1 MTHKLTVTHDGQTFT
16 RSTNRTYTH
25 VVLVR
30 NDLKKVLDRS
40 ALYAPIDKKSFNRL
54 EEIVAGTYQYMNQVN
69 EDEVGRAMF
78 AVQMGFAD
86 YNRHLVTE
94 AVKRASADFKPHW
107 YVAGWC
113 GRPDLAQ
120 KLRDQELKVAHSV
133 AAEVVIVPVPQP

>member
-1 MTHKLTVTHDGQTFT
+1 MTRKLTVAFEGQTFT

-40 ALYAPIDKKSFNRL
+40 ALYAPIDKRSFGRL
-54 EEIVAGTYQYMNQVN
+54 ERIAAGTYEYMNQVN
-69 EDEVGRAMF
+69 DDEIERAKF

-86 YNRHLVTE
+86 YNLHLVAE
-94 AVKRASADFKPHW
+94 AVKRVSANFKPHW
-107 YVAGWC
+107 YAEGWC
-113 GRPDLAQ
+113 GRLDLAQ
-120 KLRDQELKVAHSV
+120 KLANKVSTATYSV